1 MEENK
6 MPPKEWRLREEIRSL
21 QIALEEERVMREQ
34 SMANIGDLSR
44 QLIEERKRLGLAMA
58 EASRP
63 KTVWIVYPDNNE
75 SPPDVW
81 ATREDAFAAA
91 ASTISE
97 HLEDGDE
104 LDAEGDEEIVR
115 LWNSSYEPKYVVEER
130 RVLKR

>member
-1 MEENK
+1 MEEK
-6 MPPKEWRLREEIRSL
+6 KTPTGEWRLREEIRSL

-44 QLIEERKRLGLAMA
+44 QIVEWQKKLGLEMSKAR
-58 EASRP
+58 RP
-63 KTVWIVYPDNNE
+63 KTVWLVYPDNHE

-81 ATREDAFAAA
+81 ATRDDAFAAA

-97 HLEDGDE
+97 HIEEGDE

-115 LWNSSYEPKYVVEER
+115 LWNNSYEPKYIVEER